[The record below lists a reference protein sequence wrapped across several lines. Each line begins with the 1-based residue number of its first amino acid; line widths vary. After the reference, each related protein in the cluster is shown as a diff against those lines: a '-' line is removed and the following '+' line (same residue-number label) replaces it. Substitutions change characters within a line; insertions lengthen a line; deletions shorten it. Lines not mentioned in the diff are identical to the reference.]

1 MGRRRS
7 TWSEVQQELLW
18 VVLRL
23 LLVDWFEAQILPE
36 IKTLPGKKILIG
48 GNLSSHFNSRVLK
61 LAQEHQIEFVCLP
74 PNSTHFLQPL
84 DVAFFGP
91 LKQSWRKILNEW
103 KLSRGKRA
111 ATLTKDAF
119 PRLLKKLQSAL
130 FGDGEN
136 HSENL
141 ASGFRKCGI
150 APFSPKAA
158 LERLPDCDLQCLNES
173 TSSTEDIS
181 VRVSNAVIDIL
192 KELRGMNE
200 EPTKKRKKMN
210 VLPGKSIK
218 ITDLED
224 SCANGCKNFLSA
236 YYLPRIRFLC
246 VSHHGQTWQFLKRL
260 LRHLNVR
267 LRV

>member
-1 MGRRRS
+1 MRYNKSCSG
-7 TWSEVQQELLW
+7 WFDACCF
-18 VVLRL
+18 
-23 LLVDWFEAQILPE
+23 VDWFEAQFLPE

-48 GNLSSHFNSRVLK
+48 DNLSSHFNSRVLT

-74 PNSTHFLQPL
+74 PNSTHVLQPL

-119 PRLLKKLQSAL
+119 PHLLKKLQSAL
-130 FGDGEN
+130 FGDEGN

-141 ASGFRKCGI
+141 VSSFRKCGI

-173 TSSTEDIS
+173 TSSTEDIN
-181 VRVSNAVIDIL
+181 VRVSKYQML
-192 KELRGMNE
+192 
-200 EPTKKRKKMN
+200 
-210 VLPGKSIK
+210 
-218 ITDLED
+218 
-224 SCANGCKNFLSA
+224 
-236 YYLPRIRFLC
+236 
-246 VSHHGQTWQFLKRL
+246 
-260 LRHLNVR
+260 
-267 LRV
+267 